1 MDYTQITGLSATELV
16 SLIKKK
22 EIKVTE
28 VVKAYLKQIERVNPK
43 VNAIVTL
50 LSEDVILKKAEVADK
65 KIANNEVGGS
75 LFGLPIAHKD
85 MVCTKGIKTTFGSP
99 IYKNYVPN
107 FNSLIVDRMQN
118 AGAITIGKT
127 NTPEFAAGSQ
137 TFNKL
142 FGATCNPYD
151 TSKTCGGSSGGAAV
165 SLATR
170 MLPLA
175 DGSDMGGS
183 LRNPASFCNV
193 VGFRPSPGR
202 VPDWPT
208 KSHYPPLSVSGPMAR
223 NVKDLALMMSV
234 MSGPTNL
241 NPFSINE
248 NGSIFLNNL
257 NKDFRNTK
265 IAWSPNLGDFD
276 VEEEILD
283 TIKTHL
289 PVFENIG
296 CTVEEI
302 HPSFKH
308 ADDIFKTFRAWLFYI
323 AYNDLLKS
331 NRDQIKETV
340 IWNIEQGQKLTIKDI
355 AKAENKFIRFY
366 ERISKFFEK
375 YDYLILP
382 TCQVLPFDINKEYLT
397 EINGK
402 KMDTYLDWMKS
413 NYYISATRLPAIS
426 IPCGFSKTGLP
437 IGLQIVGKPQADFS
451 VLQLAYAFEQ
461 QTNYWKK
468 EPSIIN

>member
-28 VVKAYLKQIERVNPK
+28 IVKAYLKQIERVNPK

-50 LSEDVILKKAEVADK
+50 LSEDEILKKAEVADN
-65 KIANNEVGGS
+65 KIANNEAAGS

-85 MVCTKGIKTTFGSP
+85 MVCTKGIRTTFGSP
-99 IYKNYVPN
+99 IYKDYVPN
-107 FNSLIVDRMQN
+107 FNSLIVDRMQD

-193 VGFRPSPGR
+193 VGFRPSTGR

-223 NVKDLALMMSV
+223 NVQDLALMMST

-241 NPFSINE
+241 NPLSINE

-265 IAWSPNLGDFD
+265 IAWSTNLGDFD

-289 PVFENIG
+289 PVFENMG
-296 CTVEEI
+296 CTVEET

-340 IWNIEQGQKLTIKDI
+340 IWNIEQGQKLTIEDI
-355 AKAENKFIRFY
+355 AKAENKFVRFY

-382 TCQVLPFDINKEYLT
+382 TCQVLPFDINQEYVT
-397 EINGK
+397 EINRK
-402 KMDTYLDWMKS
+402 KMNTYLDWMKS

-426 IPCGFSKTGLP
+426 VPCGFSKSGLP

-468 EPSIIN
+468 EPVL